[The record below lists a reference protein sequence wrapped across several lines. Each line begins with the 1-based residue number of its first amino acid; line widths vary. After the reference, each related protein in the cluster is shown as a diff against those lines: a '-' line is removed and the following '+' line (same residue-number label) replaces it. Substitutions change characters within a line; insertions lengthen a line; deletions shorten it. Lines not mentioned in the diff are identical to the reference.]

1 MRKPIAGYAS
11 PHSDRLQDPK
21 CDSNDNHHIQNR
33 FDAAEAE
40 DASDPTKRI
49 CRSRGGASSAR
60 KIVDPPATRA
70 HQRCLEHDV
79 KTEVTLAH
87 QFRQVTR
94 RDRARVASGKVI
106 PITMDT
112 RESAHTKV
120 QTAPERKRI
129 LRELLNM
136 TETWTVAQW
145 LLYREM
151 LTGEYLDARP
161 KNGTL
166 RMR

>member
-1 MRKPIAGYAS
+1 MHKPIAGYAS
-11 PHSDRLQDPK
+11 PHSDRLQDPN

-87 QFRQVTR
+87 QLRQVR
-94 RDRARVASGKVI
+94 RREARKEAKRFVAIERAQVEAAKEASSVGNAN
-106 PITMDT
+106 TT
-112 RESAHTKV
+112 RESAISSAIKT
-120 QTAPERKRI
+120 PI
-129 LRELLNM
+129 PGNLG
-136 TETWTVAQW
+136 AQAQSAA
-145 LLYREM
+145 L
-151 LTGEYLDARP
+151 GEA
-161 KNGTL
+161 
-166 RMR
+166 

>member
-1 MRKPIAGYAS
+1 M
-11 PHSDRLQDPK
+11 
-21 CDSNDNHHIQNR
+21 
-33 FDAAEAE
+33 
-40 DASDPTKRI
+40 
-49 CRSRGGASSAR
+49 
-60 KIVDPPATRA
+60 
-70 HQRCLEHDV
+70 

-151 LTGEYLDARP
+151 VNGEYLDVQP

>member
-1 MRKPIAGYAS
+1 MHKPIAGYAS

-60 KIVDPPATRA
+60 KIVDPPAARA
-70 HQRCLEHDV
+70 HRRCLEHDV

-87 QFRQVTR
+87 QLRQVRRREARKEAKRFVAIERAQVEAAKEASSVGNANTTR
-94 RDRARVASGKVI
+94 ANRPVRIARNPADDS
-106 PITMDT
+106 
-112 RESAHTKV
+112 
-120 QTAPERKRI
+120 TAATSPRHVE
-129 LRELLNM
+129 ECP
-136 TETWTVAQW
+136 A
-145 LLYREM
+145 
-151 LTGEYLDARP
+151 
-161 KNGTL
+161 
-166 RMR
+166 